1 MKISWFKSLLIP
13 NHAISNRQEDVPMSP
28 TNSKRQKKHREQMKE
43 RGYVLIRMWV
53 PKEKAKEI
61 KSLVEEL
68 TQEREYKKR

>member
-1 MKISWFKSLLIP
+1 
-13 NHAISNRQEDVPMSP
+13 MSP